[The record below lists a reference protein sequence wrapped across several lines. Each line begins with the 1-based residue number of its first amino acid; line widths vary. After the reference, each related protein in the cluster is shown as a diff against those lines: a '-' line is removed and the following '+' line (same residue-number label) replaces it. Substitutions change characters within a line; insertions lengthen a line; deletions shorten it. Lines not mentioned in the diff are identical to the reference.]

1 MKCLGLSAQI
11 QYVTKIPALEQLPVN
26 AIHRIY
32 QDSEGYMWYGTVNG
46 LCRDDGYRIQTFRSD
61 FRTPGI
67 LNDNLIAAI
76 VEDKQGRIW
85 FSTNC
90 GAYILDKKDYRITEV
105 DHPLAKGHRV
115 GDIYTT
121 RDGSVWMGTS
131 GNLLRFDTQMN
142 CRKYPLTAN
151 GDAGELSGLCEDRH
165 GNLLVTVKQGDVYL
179 YNKEKDTF
187 VAVTDGL
194 RLNPGMICQDANEDY
209 YWLCTWNA
217 GIVKLIMNDGEARIE
232 LSEAVRESARSAI
245 SFVQKDDKL
254 WCTSVQSLCSYT
266 IHDGRARMDSIS
278 ILRETPVMLN
288 EVVMDR
294 QGDLWVSAF
303 DCPSFVVHIAADS
316 PAYYNL
322 PALQAQCGYRPAIM
336 ALCPTDGNPNVFW
349 LFQEREGVFLYDLE
363 RNVAVSHHCFASTR
377 SLPFNLVKIMEKGQ
391 DENAVWICPEYKQQV
406 YKLCH
411 DALDMRLDYYA
422 DFRDIIGNDAI
433 TCLYEDDAHVLWIGT
448 DHGLLCHD
456 TKKVATTRIEAVRQY
471 VSAIC
476 RSSQG
481 TLFVATRRGGVYAIH
496 GNGSIRRYDMPQPF
510 NCITCA
516 ADGTVWLG
524 SDEGEL
530 LALSPHDG
538 KVVNHT
544 EVCQMNGD
552 MVNRILADEYGHV
565 WVSFN
570 QRIVEYN
577 PKNST
582 YRTYNTT
589 DGNVNFWRFIPTAAC
604 RAGNG
609 RLYFGGIPGIFSLTP
624 SNRLDKEAILAEV
637 RIVDVQVDGKSLL
650 FDLHRSFKDSRR
662 VEMKPRDKKLVVC
675 FSSLHHL
682 SARKIRYSFR
692 LEGFEEEWHET
703 GGDAPCAIYQNLS
716 VGKYV
721 LNVKATDEN
730 GCWGHQVTRLE
741 INKLPAFYE
750 TWWARLF
757 YVLLGASVIAGGVLY
772 YIRRS
777 IRRNNVLWEE
787 SQELLRMRNY
797 ITDKLDGQ
805 CEETENLN
813 KVFVDKARHI
823 VECNLSNPDLGVDWL
838 ASQMNFSRSTFTR
851 KIKAITGKTPL
862 EFIHQIKMVYAKKLL
877 ANKDRKISEV
887 AMALGYSDRKHFTAC
902 FKEAFGVPPT
912 VYQKQCQEGDEQN
925 SSSCART
932 RI

>member
-1 MKCLGLSAQI
+1 MLRTVIIILLGMKCLGLSAQI
-11 QYVTKIPALEQLPVN
+11 QYVTKIPALGKLPVN

-76 VEDKQGRIW
+76 AEDKRGRIW

-115 GDIYTT
+115 GYIYVT
-121 RDGSVWMGTS
+121 RDSSVWVGTS
-131 GNLLRFDTQMN
+131 GSLLRFDTRMN
-142 CRKYPLTAN
+142 CRQYPLTAN
-151 GDAGELSGLCEDRH
+151 GGAGELSGLCEDRH

-179 YNKEKDTF
+179 YNKEKDAF

-217 GIVKLIMNDGEARIE
+217 GIVKVILNDGEARIE

-303 DCPSFVVHIAADS
+303 DCPSFIVHISADS
-316 PAYYNL
+316 PTYYNL

-363 RNVAVSHHCFASTR
+363 RNVAVSHHRFASTR

-391 DENAVWICPEYKQQV
+391 DGNAVWICPEYKQQV
-406 YKLCH
+406 YKLRH
-411 DALDMRLDYYA
+411 DVLDMRLDYYA
-422 DFRDIIGNDAI
+422 DFKEVIGNDAI

-456 TKKVATTRIEAVRQY
+456 TKQKTTTRVKAVRQY
-471 VSAIC
+471 VSAMC

-496 GNGSIRRYDMPQPF
+496 GDGCVRRYDMPQPF
-510 NCITCA
+510 NCIAYA

-524 SDEGEL
+524 SDDGEL
-530 LALSPHDG
+530 FSLSPHG
-538 KVVNHT
+538 GEIVEHT
-544 EVCQMNGD
+544 NVCNLNGD
-552 MVNRILADEYGHV
+552 MLNRILTDDYNHV
-565 WVSFN
+565 WISFN
-570 QRIVEYN
+570 QKVVEYN
-577 PKNST
+577 PANRT
-582 YRTYNTT
+582 YRTYDTT
-589 DGNVNFWRFIPTAAC
+589 DDDVGLWRFIPTAAC
-604 RAGNG
+604 RADDG
-609 RLYFGGIPGIFSLTP
+609 RLYFGGIPGIFGLAP
-624 SNRLDKEAILAEV
+624 SNSLDKEAVPAEA
-637 RIVDVQVDGKSLL
+637 RITDIQVDGKSLL
-650 FDLHRSFKDSRR
+650 FDWHRPLPEGHD
-662 VEMKPRDKKLVVC
+662 VELEADDKNMTVC

-682 SARKIRYSFR
+682 AAHKIRYSYR
-692 LEGFEEEWHET
+692 LEGFEEEWHEV
-703 GGDAPCAIYQNLS
+703 GGDNPCAIYQNLS
-716 VGKYV
+716 KGKYTLHV
-721 LNVKATDEN
+721 RATDEN
-730 GCWGHQVTRLE
+730 GRWGHQVTSLG
-741 INKLPAFYE
+741 INKLPAYYE
-750 TWWARLF
+750 TWWARLL
-757 YVLLGASVIAGGVLY
+757 YVLWVASVVAGGVAY
-772 YIRRS
+772 YVRRS
-777 IRRNNVLWEE
+777 TRRNNVLWEE
-787 SQELLRMRNY
+787 AQELLRMRNY
-797 ITDKLDGQ
+797 ITDRLDGQ

-813 KVFVDKARHI
+813 RVFVDKARDI
-823 VECNLSNPDLGVDWL
+823 VERNLANPALSVDWL
-838 ASQMNFSRSTFTR
+838 ASQMNFSRPTFTR

-902 FKEAFGVPPT
+902 FKEAFGVPPA
-912 VYQKQCQEGDEQN
+912 VYQKQCRENG
-925 SSSCART
+925 
-932 RI
+932 